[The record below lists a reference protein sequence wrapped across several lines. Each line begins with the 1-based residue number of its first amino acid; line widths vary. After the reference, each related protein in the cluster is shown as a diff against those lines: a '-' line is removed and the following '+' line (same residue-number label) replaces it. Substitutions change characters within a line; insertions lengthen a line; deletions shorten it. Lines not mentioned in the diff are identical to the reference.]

1 MAYRYINAGVG
12 ANRLTAIGDDGS
24 AAAATSKPSLSS
36 VINSSSVKTAAGVT
50 LMWHGYKRTGSIIAA
65 LLYGLAGRTVPAIAV
80 PIAVAQGLGQ
90 KKACP

>member
-1 MAYRYINAGVG
+1 MAYKRINAGVG

-24 AAAATSKPSLSS
+24 AAAAGAKPSLSALL
-36 VINSSSVKTAAGVT
+36 NSSTVKTAAGVT
-50 LMWHGYKRTGSIIAA
+50 LLWHGYKRTGSVVGA
-65 LLYGLAGRTVPAIAV
+65 LLYGLAGRTVPVVAV